1 MWILIAAIPTR
12 QEAEAILQGIT
23 NILYGK
29 IKTSSSKNRY
39 FSKAKEN
46 FPKNLLC
53 YPQFGTIYVY
63 IPVHILTDTANAW
76 AGARLSFY
84 FF

>member
-1 MWILIAAIPTR
+1 MNIDSCYAYLTNAKAH
-12 QEAEAILQGIT
+12 LQGIT

-39 FSKAKEN
+39 FSKAQEI

-63 IPVHILTDTANAW
+63 ISVHILTDTANAC